1 MDEFGGTAGIVTLE
15 DILEQIVGEIQDER
29 DVDEVAPIQI
39 VAEDQLR
46 VEGGVALSELE
57 AVLGHGF
64 DREDVSTV
72 GGPMLAEFGRVPR
85 AGEAIDLDGYRLVV
99 EQVIRRRVRRSR
111 SSGPRSKRRSRAP
124 SGCSHDLAGHPG
136 GTGRRG
142 VRRHGRRGAHHR
154 EPHRAHPRGESPAPG
169 RHTLPRL
176 AGTVDNYLT
185 AASATTS
192 LGVLLVGAALPG
204 LVTGSGAPRA
214 VVVLAV
220 IGVPLV
226 LFAAYLVP
234 RWLTHP
240 RAETVADR
248 VIPLLRPWS
257 RVLGL
262 LLPARTATRP
272 TDLRSIWREGAAV
285 GLRADDELF
294 LVGGVMAFSVRPVRE
309 VMTPRTDIVAI
320 GEDAALDEIRAV
332 FAQSGYSRIPV
343 FRETLDDIIGML
355 HAFDLFK
362 LRPGDP
368 LPVRPVALTPASRS
382 CGDLLLDMQRE
393 RRHLAVVLD
402 EFGGTLGIATLEDL
416 LEELVGEIYDEHDE
430 EVRSAPAA
438 VPSCSRP
445 TATSRRRPS
454 RSGLACRCPSGPLNH
469 RGRAGG
475 RVGGR
480 IPGAGERF
488 TIRGLEFDVL
498 QASPTRIERLVIRSG
513 ANAPVTLLPGSA

>member
-1 MDEFGGTAGIVTLE
+1 MIWLAIAVGLAVAAFGATAG
-15 DILEQIVGEIQDER
+15 
-29 DVDEVAPIQI
+29 A
-39 VAEDQLR
+39 
-46 VEGGVALSELE
+46 ALI
-57 AVLGHGF
+57 
-64 DREDVSTV
+64 TV
-72 GGPMLAEFGRVPR
+72 
-85 AGEAIDLDGYRLVV
+85 
-99 EQVIRRRVRRSR
+99 
-111 SSGPRSKRRSRAP
+111 SRAELTRAV
-124 SGCSHDLAGHPG
+124 S
-136 GTGRRG
+136 RRL
-142 VRRHGRRGAHHR
+142 RGAT
-154 EPHRAHPRGESPAPG
+154 PS
-169 RHTLPRL
+169 L
-176 AGTVDNYLT
+176 AWLSRVDNYLT

-204 LVTGSGAPRA
+204 LFTGSGAPRV

-234 RWLTHP
+234 RWLTQP

-248 VIPLLRPWS
+248 VIPLLRPWA

-320 GEDAALDEIRAV
+320 DEHAALEDIRTV

-368 LPVRPVALTPASRS
+368 LPVRPVAVTPASRS

-430 EVRSAPAA
+430 EVRAAPAGGPVLFETDGNIPPEA
-438 VPSCSRP
+438 IEERFGIRLPP
-445 TATSRRRPS
+445 G
-454 RSGLACRCPSGPLNH
+454 RSTTVAGLVAEW
-469 RGRAGG
+469 A
-475 RVGGR
+475 GR
-480 IPGAGERF
+480 IPNAGERF
-488 TIRGLEFDVL
+488 TVRGLEFDVL
-498 QASPTRIERLVIRSG
+498 QASPTRVERLVIRSG
-513 ANAPVTLLPGSA
+513 ASAPVTLLSSGA